1 MLKILLKTRFDM
13 FFNSMTQSKK
23 KKSKSP
29 LGKALLII
37 LFVFLALYIAGAMV
51 MLFVGLGLMTAG
63 TDSEYF
69 TFALAL
75 LVSLALTL
83 FGSIFPTKTQIFDSK
98 DNELLLSLPIP
109 PKYIFI
115 SRLIFLL
122 IVNYM
127 LEAIIM
133 LPAMLTYGIIVGY
146 TIMGFVYSLII
157 FLAIPFLTLAL
168 SSLIAWIVSFIAS
181 KIKNKTLITTVLFVA
196 AFGAYMYFMGMLG
209 YSTGSGELEEGNI
222 DMSGFKDAFF
232 IGWGAKAMTYGDT
245 VSFLLFIACCIIPAL
260 IAFYILNRSFVK
272 IITTNRGTVKIKYK
286 EKAEKAEGVFKTL
299 IKKEMKRFVSSTSY
313 MINEGMGIIMTV
325 IFTIMIAVMG
335 KDLLPVLEGEGMK
348 FIIAPICFGLL
359 ALSSSMILISTP
371 SISLEDKHLWIIQ
384 SLPVRGAHVL
394 LAKVCSHIIV
404 ATPPLVICSV
414 ILSAVFKATIIDA
427 ITLIIAIVTITV
439 FFAYFG
445 MLLGLLFPK
454 FDWQNENVAVKQG
467 FAIFGAMFGGM
478 IWAMIMAA
486 VTFILSF
493 ISFALGAL
501 AVTVLNAGL
510 CVAIHMYFLHKGE
523 RKFALLK
530 Q

>member
-13 FFNSMTQSKK
+13 FFNSTAQNKK
-23 KKSKSP
+23 KKSRSP
-29 LGKALLII
+29 LGKVLLII
-37 LFVFLALYIAGAMV
+37 LFAFLVLYVAGAMV

-63 TDSEYF
+63 TDSEYSI
-69 TFALAL
+69 FALAL
-75 LVSLALTL
+75 LASLALTL

-115 SRLIFLL
+115 SRLLFLL

-133 LPAMLTYGIIVGY
+133 LPAMFVYGIIVGY
-146 TIMGFVYSLII
+146 NVMGFIYTLII
-157 FLAIPFLTLAL
+157 FLFIPFLTLSL

-196 AFGAYMYFMGMLG
+196 AFGAYMYFMGMIG
-209 YSTGSGELEEGNI
+209 YSSGSGELEEGAI
-222 DMSGFKDAFF
+222 DMSGFKNAFL

-245 VSFLLFIACCIIPAL
+245 VSFLLFIACCIVPAL

-286 EKAEKAEGVFKTL
+286 EKAEKAEGVFATL

-325 IFTIMIAVMG
+325 VFTVMICMAGSDIMPDVTELG
-335 KDLLPVLEGEGMK
+335 WEGFVPPV
-348 FIIAPICFGLL
+348 CFGLL

-371 SISLEDKHLWIIQ
+371 SISLEDKNLWIMQ
-384 SLPVRGAHVL
+384 SLPVRGAHAL
-394 LAKVCSHIIV
+394 LAKVASHMII
-404 ATPPLVICSV
+404 ATPPLMVCSIILSVVFKMSV
-414 ILSAVFKATIIDA
+414 IDSITLLISIVA
-427 ITLIIAIVTITV
+427 ITA

-478 IWAMIMAA
+478 IWAMIMAGVA
-486 VTFILSF
+486 FLLSVF
-493 ISFALGAL
+493 SFALGAL

-523 RKFALLK
+523 KRFALLK